1 MAFFLGLV
9 GFVKGVAVVASV
21 TEIALVV
28 GPSLGET
35 LESSLADAVL
45 NVVIMFAVV

>member
-1 MAFFLGLV
+1 MAFFLGFV
-9 GFVKGVAVVASV
+9 GFVIGVAVVASV

-28 GPSLGET
+28 GSLLGET